1 MLGRDVQIHGTAI
14 LFSNISPCSHEL
26 VCAHVIKRKRCTFFH
41 HTGVFGTPMNRRKDV
56 IAGSAGAERIDM
68 TAPVLTSQ
76 EKLKEDVNQGNSGS
90 AEKISMTAPVLTSG
104 QCTVYT
110 ASVRAHAT
118 HTLTCQTRMHGI
130 VSNAR
135 AFFDVVLSR
144 TTKLNI
150 FTSTRFPPP
159 SPIGC
164 PCPPT
169 LRNRPASQSV

>member
-104 QCTVYT
+104 QCTVIQQVC
-110 ASVRAHAT
+110 VRMLHTPLPVRHA
-118 HTLTCQTRMHGI
+118 CM
-130 VSNAR
+130 V
-135 AFFDVVLSR
+135 
-144 TTKLNI
+144 
-150 FTSTRFPPP
+150 
-159 SPIGC
+159 
-164 PCPPT
+164 
-169 LRNRPASQSV
+169 